1 MEIQGKVIAVL
12 PERSGISARGE
23 WKSQTYVIETQ
34 EQYPKKMAFDVF
46 GADRIANFG
55 IQFGEVI
62 NVSFDIDAHE
72 YQGRYFNQIRAWNV
86 VRQAQQAPVQGGG
99 FSGNVQ
105 PGAQAAQQAMASSAN
120 AAGVANPTNPQNL
133 FPPAQPQQPQ
143 SAAPSSDQFLQ
154 NRHQSRQCLQQ
165 PCKVL
170 WYKAVIPD
178 NRCQYPG
185 AKEPDRQNP
194 ADTCPRNWF

>member
-12 PERSGISARGE
+12 PERSGVSARGE

-55 IQFGEVI
+55 IQLGEVI

-86 VRQAQQAPVQGGG
+86 TKVSQQAPTQCGG

-105 PGAQAAQQAMASSAN
+105 SSAQAAQQATASSAN
-120 AAGVANPTNPQNL
+120 ASGVSNQMNPQNPY
-133 FPPAQPQQPQ
+133 PPRQQPAHQ
-143 SAAPSSDQFLQ
+143 QAQQRGNSDDLPF
-154 NRHQSRQCLQQ
+154 
-165 PCKVL
+165 
-170 WYKAVIPD
+170 
-178 NRCQYPG
+178 
-185 AKEPDRQNP
+185 
-194 ADTCPRNWF
+194 

>member
-12 PERSGISARGE
+12 PERSGVSARGE

-34 EQYPKKMAFDVF
+34 EQYTKKMAFDVF

-55 IQFGEVI
+55 IQLGEVI

-86 VRQAQQAPVQGGG
+86 TKVQQQAPSQGGG

-105 PGAQAAQQAMASSAN
+105 SGSQAAQQAMLSSAN
-120 AAGVANPTNPQNL
+120 AAVVANQMNQQNPYQSRQQT
-133 FPPAQPQQPQ
+133 AQPQGD
-143 SAAPSSDQFLQ
+143 SSDLPF
-154 NRHQSRQCLQQ
+154 
-165 PCKVL
+165 
-170 WYKAVIPD
+170 
-178 NRCQYPG
+178 
-185 AKEPDRQNP
+185 
-194 ADTCPRNWF
+194 

>member
-12 PERSGISARGE
+12 PDRSGVSARGE

-46 GADRIANFG
+46 GADRIASFG
-55 IQFGEVI
+55 IHSGEVI

-86 VRQAQQAPVQGGG
+86 TKVSQQTAAQGGG

-105 PGAQAAQQAMASSAN
+105 SSAQAAQQAMASSAN
-120 AAGVANPTNPQNL
+120 AAGVANPTNQQNL
-133 FPPAQPQQPQ
+133 FPPEQQ
-143 SAAPSSDQFLQ
+143 SAQQQAQQRGNSDDLPF
-154 NRHQSRQCLQQ
+154 
-165 PCKVL
+165 
-170 WYKAVIPD
+170 
-178 NRCQYPG
+178 
-185 AKEPDRQNP
+185 
-194 ADTCPRNWF
+194 

>member
-12 PERSGISARGE
+12 PERSGVSARGE

-55 IQFGEVI
+55 IQLGEVI

-86 VRQAQQAPVQGGG
+86 TKVQQQAPSQGGG

-105 PGAQAAQQAMASSAN
+105 SGAQAAQQAMASSAN
-120 AAGVANPTNPQNL
+120 AAGMANPTNPQNL
-133 FPPAQPQQPQ
+133 FPHAQQ
-143 SAAPSSDQFLQ
+143 SAQQQAQQLGDSSDLPF
-154 NRHQSRQCLQQ
+154 
-165 PCKVL
+165 
-170 WYKAVIPD
+170 
-178 NRCQYPG
+178 
-185 AKEPDRQNP
+185 
-194 ADTCPRNWF
+194 